1 MAVPN
6 IFVGYNTMYWSLYAV
21 CIAGAISQMVL
32 LICLIKNPLKCFRNS
47 STYLVANLAVCDLAV
62 VLEMIFG
69 MFNSLDLYVR
79 SLSHTSFYASILTI
93 LSIAV
98 DRYVMV
104 AYPFKHRLLMSGK
117 KAGIWIVFIWIASV
131 ASPLCHILTGT
142 FNGISEFKYGLLAT
156 VIVLTAFLYVL
167 TFVSLQRQ
175 AKSLANKEEKMHA
188 HRIRAANEERFLKTV
203 IIVAVIAVVSLTPA
217 TVYGQVE
224 QPGLDAEMESN
235 ALYCVLMTLLTL
247 NFAINPVIYFLRL
260 KNYRKTLF
268 IVFRCRK

>member
-1 MAVPN
+1 MA
-6 IFVGYNTMYWSLYAV
+6 S
-21 CIAGAISQMVL
+21 
-32 LICLIKNPLKCFRNS
+32 
-47 STYLVANLAVCDLAV
+47 ANLSMD
-62 VLEMIFG
+62 F
-69 MFNSLDLYVR
+69 
-79 SLSHTSFYASILTI
+79 LS
-93 LSIAV
+93 
-98 DRYVMV
+98 
-104 AYPFKHRLLMSGK
+104 
-117 KAGIWIVFIWIASV
+117 
-131 ASPLCHILTGT
+131 
-142 FNGISEFKYGLLAT
+142 T

-188 HRIRAANEERFLKTV
+188 HKIRAAKEERFLKTV

-224 QPGLDAEMESN
+224 QPGLDAKMESN

>member
-79 SLSHTSFYASILTI
+79 SLSHT
-93 LSIAV
+93 V

-117 KAGIWIVFIWIASV
+117 KPVYGSCLF
-131 ASPLCHILTGT
+131 
-142 FNGISEFKYGLLAT
+142 GLLASQARC
-156 VIVLTAFLYVL
+156 VI
-167 TFVSLQRQ
+167 S
-175 AKSLANKEEKMHA
+175 
-188 HRIRAANEERFLKTV
+188 
-203 IIVAVIAVVSLTPA
+203 
-217 TVYGQVE
+217 
-224 QPGLDAEMESN
+224 
-235 ALYCVLMTLLTL
+235 
-247 NFAINPVIYFLRL
+247 
-260 KNYRKTLF
+260 
-268 IVFRCRK
+268 